1 MIYSL
6 MMIYITFFI
15 DVMGIL
21 SVDLNIINL
30 DGTNYDEDYPEIIIH
45 FMSCQTYGLA

>member
-30 DGTNYDEDYPEIIIH
+30 DGTNYDEDYPETITH